1 MVQGN
6 GAGAMTE
13 PRIIERPSSEYQQ
26 WNLRALREPTMLF
39 TATYIA
45 TSAIGLWASYCF
57 YKPFGIAVLDYM
69 QPADFLVAALHDPMY
84 FLVVLAGA
92 FLSWLGS
99 RIDAFRERKPHRVE
113 AIRENRWWGLI
124 AFPRWRDRLSDR
136 GFTAEYVFAA
146 LLLGIAAWLIHGYT
160 GMQSQHV
167 LAGQGTRIALTY
179 NGHDK
184 PEATQPILLGT
195 TTAWVFVYWPE
206 ARAAE
211 ALPQQSVA
219 RIGYVVPPARPRAMN
234 R

>member
-1 MVQGN
+1 MP
-6 GAGAMTE
+6 E
-13 PRIIERPSSEYQQ
+13 PRITERRPVESEQ
-26 WNLRALREPTMLF
+26 WSIRALREPTLLL

-113 AIRENRWWGLI
+113 AIRESRWWGSI
-124 AFPRWRDRLSDR
+124 VFPRWRDKLTDR

-146 LLLGIAAWLIHGYT
+146 MLLGIAAWLIHGYT
-160 GMQSQHV
+160 GMQSQRV
-167 LAGQGTRIALTY
+167 LAGQGARILLTY
-179 NGHDK
+179 NNHDA
-184 PEATQPILLGT
+184 PEPRQPILLGT

-206 ARAAE
+206 AHAAE
-211 ALPQQSVA
+211 AIPQGQVA
-219 RIGYVVPPARPRAMN
+219 RIGYRLPMRAAKTTDAR
-234 R
+234 

>member
-1 MVQGN
+1 M
-6 GAGAMTE
+6 AE
-13 PRIIERPSSEYQQ
+13 PRINERKPVEQEQ
-26 WNLRALREPTMLF
+26 WSVRALREPTLLL

-113 AIRENRWWGLI
+113 AIREKTWWGLI
-124 AFPRWRDRLSDR
+124 VFPRWRDKLTDR

-146 LLLGIAAWLIHGYT
+146 MLLGIAAWLIHGYT
-160 GMQSQHV
+160 GVQSQRV
-167 LAGQGTRIALTY
+167 FAEQGTRITITY
-179 NGHDK
+179 NGHEK
-184 PEATQPILLGT
+184 PEAKQPILLGT
-195 TTAWVFVYWPE
+195 TTAWIFVYWPDEHTSE
-206 ARAAE
+206 AV
-211 ALPQQSVA
+211 PQGQVA
-219 RIGYVVPPARPRAMN
+219 RIDYRLPPHADVAKR
-234 R
+234 

>member
-1 MVQGN
+1 MP
-6 GAGAMTE
+6 E
-13 PRIIERPSSEYQQ
+13 PRINERPPADEEQ
-26 WNLRALREPTMLF
+26 WSLRALREPTMLL

-113 AIRENRWWGLI
+113 AIREAKWWGLI
-124 AFPRWRDRLSDR
+124 VFPRWRDKLTDR

-146 LLLGIAAWLIHGYT
+146 MLLGIAAWLIHGYA
-160 GMQSQHV
+160 GMQSQRV
-167 LAGQGTRIALTY
+167 LAGQGTRILLTY
-179 NGHDK
+179 SNHDK
-184 PEATQPILLGT
+184 PEDKQPILLGT

-206 ARAAE
+206 ARSE
-211 ALPQQSVA
+211 EHTSELQSLV
-219 RIGYVVPPARPRAMN
+219 
-234 R
+234 